1 MSRPSNWPLPPESVR
16 YLIPKPLC
24 KDLSRNPLSSDLF
37 PKAMG
42 YYCRA
47 NGHKMER
54 LIHDDYL
61 VIYCVQGEGV
71 FSANAHYIRVKA
83 GDFLIVPSGLSHR
96 YSSSSTDPW
105 TIYWV
110 HFEGGQVENF
120 CSNTQF
126 ERSQGC
132 FYLKSIGVHPQL
144 TSSFDTLLSCRN
156 SVHDLP
162 VHIFSANILRQIL
175 SHVAFINPLEQLR
188 RQRESLDIDSL
199 HALMKSNLSEQLNLD
214 TLAASVNLSKY
225 HFVKRYREITGTT
238 PINRF
243 IQMKIERACYLLDTT
258 YKEIK
263 EIAFELGYEDPY
275 YFSRVFRKQ
284 IGVSPSYYRKMLS

>member
-1 MSRPSNWPLPPESVR
+1 
-16 YLIPKPLC
+16 
-24 KDLSRNPLSSDLF
+24 
-37 PKAMG
+37 
-42 YYCRA
+42 
-47 NGHKMER
+47 
-54 LIHDDYL
+54 
-61 VIYCVQGEGV
+61 
-71 FSANAHYIRVKA
+71 
-83 GDFLIVPSGLSHR
+83 
-96 YSSSSTDPW
+96 
-105 TIYWV
+105 
-110 HFEGGQVENF
+110 
-120 CSNTQF
+120 
-126 ERSQGC
+126 
-132 FYLKSIGVHPQL
+132 L

-156 SVHDLP
+156 SVHDLS

-175 SHVAFINPLEQLR
+175 SHVAFLNPPEQLR

-199 HALMKSNLSEQLNLD
+199 HALMKSNLREQLNLD

-263 EIAFELGYEDPY
+263 EIAFELGYEDSY